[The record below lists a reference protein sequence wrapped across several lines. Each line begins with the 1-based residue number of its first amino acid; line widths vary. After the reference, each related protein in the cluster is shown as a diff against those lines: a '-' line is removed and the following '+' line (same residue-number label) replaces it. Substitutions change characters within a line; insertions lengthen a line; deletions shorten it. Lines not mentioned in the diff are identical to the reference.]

1 MPVYRNPL
9 LIQNFHAQLESQV
22 DYQASDPANG
32 CAACEQEQTHASGSS
47 RRQTRLTAQTSYE
60 RLVCI
65 ETDMR
70 AQPRARARVIGRV
83 IEEGELTMADLSRRN
98 LLTTCLSA
106 VTAASYSRIL
116 GANETVQIGAIGVG
130 TRGTGSVRTISNM
143 KNFHLAAICD
153 IYTKKAEA
161 AKANYGPDA
170 VIFSDHR
177 ELLARKDLDA
187 VIIST
192 PDHWHVPISTDAIQ
206 AGKDVYCE
214 KPVTLKIGEGA
225 GLEKL
230 VNDSKRVF
238 QAGMQQRSMS
248 HFIQARDEYVRA
260 GKLGK
265 ITMVRTWWHGSVSS
279 FVRPVPP
286 ELAKQPADLDWK
298 RFIEPVDKNRPY
310 HPYQYN
316 CFRAFFDFG
325 GGQFTD
331 LFTHWVDAAH
341 MLIGQDVPD
350 SATSTGGQFIPEYLN
365 DGSGRTVPDTVTAQ
379 LHYPGN
385 WICTFDATMA
395 AGVDSNGLEFYGTKG
410 RLYITRAGFQFTP
423 ADADRT
429 ANGGRGRGPQPVF
442 PAMDVPNA
450 DAIVVRAPR
459 GDQHLQN
466 FLDCIKSRKT
476 PNATIRDG
484 LRAAQACHLC
494 SVSYQQRRQLR
505 FDPVREKVVG

>member
-1 MPVYRNPL
+1 MGE
-9 LIQNFHAQLESQV
+9 I
-22 DYQASDPANG
+22 
-32 CAACEQEQTHASGSS
+32 S
-47 RRQTRLTAQTSYE
+47 RRK
-60 RLVCI
+60 
-65 ETDMR
+65 
-70 AQPRARARVIGRV
+70 
-83 IEEGELTMADLSRRN
+83 
-98 LLTTCLSA
+98 LLTTSLSA
-106 VTAASYSRIL
+106 ATAASYSRIL
-116 GANETVQIGAIGVG
+116 GANETVRIAAIGVG
-130 TRGTGSVRTISNM
+130 TRGTGSVRGISTM
-143 KNFHLAAICD
+143 KDFHIAAICD
-153 IYTKKAEA
+153 VYA
-161 AKANYGPDA
+161 AKANAAKTKYAPGA
-170 VIFSDHR
+170 VTFSDHR
-177 ELLARKDLDA
+177 KLLEMRDLDA

-214 KPVTLKIGEGA
+214 KPITLRIGEGA
-225 GLEKL
+225 TLEKL

-238 QAGMQQRSMS
+238 QSGMQQRSMP

-286 ELAKQPADLDWK
+286 ELATQPADLDWK

-331 LFTHWVDAAH
+331 LFTHWVDSAH
-341 MLIGQDVPD
+341 MLIGEDVPD
-350 SATSTGGQFIPEYLN
+350 SATSTGGQFISDYKN

-379 LHYPGN
+379 LHYPGD
-385 WICTFDATMA
+385 WVCTFDATMA

-423 ADADRT
+423 ADAEQ
-429 ANGGRGRGPQPVF
+429 AAGGRARAPQPVF
-442 PAMDVPNA
+442 PAMYAANP
-450 DAIVVRAPR
+450 DAVIIQAPR
-459 GDQHLQN
+459 GDQHIQN
-466 FLDCIKSRKT
+466 FLDCIKSRKA

-494 SVSYQQRRQLR
+494 SVSYQQGRKLR
-505 FDPVREKVVG
+505 FDTAREKLIA